1 MVNDKQQK
9 VTNIEEQSLSA
20 QIENMLV
27 ERNLRGMKD
36 LQPELT
42 AGYCLRAAKIL
53 HDIKGV
59 VLIGTGFPV
68 VDTFETDGPVGALI
82 LYRALEILGATPV
95 LVCCASLVSAIQHDY
110 RTCVISQGKKNV
122 GTNVGAKVGD
132 KVGAKVDLN
141 TALSE
146 AKTALRHYKPVAI
159 ISIERP
165 GLAEN
170 GCYYN
175 MLGEDISAR
184 AACFDYFMSEST
196 CPTIAI
202 GDGGNEVGM
211 GNVKGFLASLDIVP
225 SVTECD
231 ELIVSDVSNWG
242 VYGIIAFLSLWHD
255 QDLLSQTCPKQI
267 LKYISKLGSV
277 DGVTRKN
284 ELTEDSLPASEGIAL
299 IARIR
304 ALIGYA

>member
-1 MVNDKQQK
+1 MNKHALDEQLLSEK
-9 VTNIEEQSLSA
+9 IED
-20 QIENMLV
+20 MLV

-36 LQPELT
+36 LQTQLS
-42 AGYCLRAAKIL
+42 AGYCLRAAKAL
-53 HDIKGV
+53 RDIKGT

-95 LVCCASLVSAIQHDY
+95 IVCGTPLATAFQHDY
-110 RTCVISQGKKNV
+110 RICVISVGKKEF
-122 GTNVGAKVGD
+122 GLA
-132 KVGAKVDLN
+132 
-141 TALSE
+141 E
-146 AKTALRHYKPVAI
+146 AKRSLAHYKPEAI

-170 GCYYN
+170 GCYHN
-175 MLGEDISAR
+175 MRGEDISAR
-184 AACFDYFMSEST
+184 AACFDFFMDEAS

-202 GDGGNEVGM
+202 GDGGNEIGM
-211 GNVKGFLASLDIVP
+211 GNVKEFLTKLDIIP

-231 ELIVSDVSNWG
+231 ELIISDVSNWG
-242 VYGIIAFLSLWHD
+242 AYGILAFLSIWSKH
-255 QDLLSQTCPKQI
+255 DLLNQTCPEQI
-267 LKYISKLGSV
+267 LKYISNLGSV

-284 ELTEDSLPASEGIAL
+284 ELTEDGLSASEGIAL

-304 ALIGYA
+304 TLIGY

>member
-1 MVNDKQQK
+1 MVNEKQQK
-9 VTNIEEQSLSA
+9 VTNFDEQSLSA

-36 LQPELT
+36 LQPQLT
-42 AGYCLRAAKIL
+42 AGYCLRAAKML

-95 LVCCASLVSAIQHDY
+95 LVCCTSLASAIQHDY

-122 GTNVGAKVGD
+122 GEN
-132 KVGAKVDLN
+132 VGAKVDLN
-141 TALSE
+141 IGLSE
-146 AKTALRHYKPVAI
+146 AQNALRHYKPVAI

-175 MLGEDISAR
+175 MLGENISAR

-242 VYGIIAFLSLWHD
+242 VYGILAFLSLWHD
-255 QDLLSQTCPKQI
+255 HDLLSQTCPEQI